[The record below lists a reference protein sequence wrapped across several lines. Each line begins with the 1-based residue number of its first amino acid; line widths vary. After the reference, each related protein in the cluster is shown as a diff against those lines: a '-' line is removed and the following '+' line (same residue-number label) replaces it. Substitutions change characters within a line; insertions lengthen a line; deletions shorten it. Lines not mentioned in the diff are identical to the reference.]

1 MVQDILI
8 APGSGEPYIEFYA
21 TGVPSPITL
30 NVVSG
35 VIPASGTS
43 ELSFEGTQGQLFSV
57 SDNLSS
63 GTIFSVSDVTGLP
76 LIEADASG
84 DVKIGEFGRNVG
96 VGSGILPAY
105 QLDVF
110 GTGNFHQ
117 GVRFSDGTTQTTG
130 ATTVDTYSS
139 GVGAYASGQA
149 IENETLVTY
158 ASGLAIENE
167 TDLVYVSGA
176 AAYASGNTIVNDG
189 LIAYASGNTANIAF
203 ASNAEGDILYHNG
216 TSFIRLAKGTDDY
229 VLKMNGNVPNWESAG
244 GGAGTMTSV
253 KSNGSAVGGADIV
266 TLDFSSR
273 FSVTEDP
280 DTEIN
285 IELATVPVAQGGTNA
300 TSLADKA
307 VLITQD
313 SGTDTVAAA
322 VIDANG
328 ELLIGGTSGPAVA
341 TLTQGS
347 NMTITNGDG
356 TITLA
361 SAGASPPSDNRL
373 KENIE
378 PLNIKDF
385 TEKLMQL
392 QAVEF
397 DWKEAAKEMFDRE
410 GRDFGYVA
418 QDVDKIMPEL
428 VGEFNGY
435 KNLDYGKIVVLLLEM
450 TKELKQEVEEL
461 KQKLEST

>member
-1 MVQDILI
+1 MTQDILI

-43 ELSFEGTQGQLFSV
+43 ELSFEGTQGQLLSI

-84 DVKIGEFGRNVG
+84 DVKIGQYGRNVG

-117 GVRFSDGTTQTTG
+117 GVLTPTISYTDGDASMTVADGGKVTFSAGF
-130 ATTVDTYSS
+130 A
-139 GVGAYASGQA
+139 VGS
-149 IENETLVTY
+149 
-158 ASGLAIENE
+158 
-167 TDLVYVSGA
+167 D
-176 AAYASGNTIVNDG
+176 
-189 LIAYASGNTANIAF
+189 
-203 ASNAEGDILYHNG
+203 AEGDMLYHNG
-216 TSFIRLAKGTDDY
+216 TTYVRLAKGTDNY
-229 VLKMNGNVPNWESAG
+229 ILTMNGNVPNWEAG
-244 GGAGTMTSV
+244 SVPPGCVTTV
-253 KSNGSAVGGADIV
+253 KSNDSEVGDNDIV
-266 TLDFSSR
+266 TIDFSSS

-280 DTEIN
+280 NTEVN
-285 IELATVPVAQGGTNA
+285 IDLATVPVSKGGTNA

-322 VIDANG
+322 VMDANG

-347 NMTITNGDG
+347 NMTITNGNG
-356 TITLA
+356 SITLA
-361 SAGASPPSDNRL
+361 SAGAGVSDQNL
-373 KENIE
+373 KDNVQDLSIDGLAKIGELR
-378 PLNIKDF
+378 P
-385 TEKLMQL
+385 
-392 QAVEF
+392 VEF
-397 DWKEAAKEMFDRE
+397 DWNQIAYDDYNELE
-410 GRDFGYVA
+410 GHDFGLIA
-418 QDVDKIMPEL
+418 QEVEQTLPEVVSLWRDHKAVDYAKLTVIL
-428 VGEFNGY
+428 I
-435 KNLDYGKIVVLLLEM
+435 KAAQ
-450 TKELKQEVEEL
+450 ELKQEVEEL
-461 KQKLEST
+461 KQQISELRGGN